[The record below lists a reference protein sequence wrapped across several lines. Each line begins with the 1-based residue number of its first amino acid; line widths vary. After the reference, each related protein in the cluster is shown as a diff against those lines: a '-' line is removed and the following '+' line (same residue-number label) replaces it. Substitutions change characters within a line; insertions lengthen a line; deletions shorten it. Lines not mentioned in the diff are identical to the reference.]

1 MPTRPPANRTV
12 PRPPAGSVLVLVII
26 AIVFLGAL
34 AAGVVS
40 LLGTANQDTAVSNL
54 GEKAVYNAESGTRF
68 VAQQYAAQGDTD
80 GDSNADEEKAAVLI
94 ALDGS
99 TVNMPGTLGSFG
111 IVIYPY
117 WYVTTTSYTNANSIS
132 VRFPGTI
139 PPNYAIPA
147 SGVLDLEDG
156 SPHPYTGRS
165 ISGNTITFT
174 MGEAV
179 SIKSGKSVY
188 MTLQPYTAQTVAAG
202 GNLVVS
208 SASQYVIP
216 MNYPGNITVNDVSL
230 TYSSATYDA
239 ANSRITLQGISKAVS
254 VTTSDRVVLKKN
266 ADIQSTGQ
274 SGAGTFAAARQA
286 TYTHRFSDSVSP
298 GGESTPGNTAYTNSN
313 TNLGDYID
321 ASNSFTVATYQSSDG
336 TTDDWMVTDDLPTI
350 TDPDSTCRQTS
361 NLTYATI
368 YLNKNGLFSSAWQN
382 ATNHLLSYDIQLK
395 CGWGNQ
401 LNYGAEGISFR
412 NQPVGTGHDTLGISF
427 MRYKDDNSC
436 NVNRNN
442 RDLIPD
448 SIKPPG
454 LAGRCLLVL
463 WYQKVNTSN
472 NRENKTWIA
481 YRDLT
486 GETCMRAPQS
496 SVDGKCM
503 VDASTVMVRVLERMV
518 DGSKTSDISVYYGDA
533 SSPSNPP
540 SGSYYGGCARTS
552 SRVPNSKAYDYDLNR
567 QVYYK
572 NSTYTAGTSP
582 FPAWTPMKV
591 GEWNSTVDYYTFIE
605 NGGGYPVNCS
615 ACDWTGYNSDDSYV
629 ATNFPLLSD
638 GGTIRTS
645 LYLSPSSGTFPS
657 TRYEV
662 AYHAFAAGSGN
673 YATGYKDFALR
684 FLIPNSDTLGGSS
697 SAVLH

>member
-1 MPTRPPANRTV
+1 MPTRHTATRTAT
-12 PRPPAGSVLVLVII
+12 PSAGSVLILVII

-40 LLGTANQDTAVSNL
+40 FLGTSNMDTTVSNL
-54 GEKAVYNAESGTRF
+54 GEKAVYDAESGTRF

-80 GDSNADEEKAAVLI
+80 GDGNSDEEKAAVLA

-99 TVNMPGTLGSFG
+99 TVNLPGSLGAFAL
-111 IVIYPY
+111 VINPY
-117 WYVTTTSYTNANSIS
+117 WYVATADYTNANSII

-139 PPNYAIPA
+139 PPGYNIPA
-147 SGVLDLEDG
+147 TGVVEVEDN
-156 SPHPYTGRS
+156 SLHPYTGRA
-165 ISGNTITFT
+165 INGNTITFT
-174 MGEAV
+174 LGDTV
-179 SIKSGKSVY
+179 TIKAGKSVY
-188 MTLQPYTAQTVAAG
+188 MTLAPTAAQSVAAG

-208 SASQYVIP
+208 SSYGTLLP
-216 MNYPGNITVNDVSL
+216 KYPGNIEINGVAL
-230 TYSSATYDA
+230 TYSSASFDSAT
-239 ANSRITLQGISKAVS
+239 NRITLSGISQAVS
-254 VTTSDRVVLKKN
+254 VTASDRVVLKKN

-274 SGAGTFAAARQA
+274 TGAGTVATSRQA
-286 TYTHRFSDSVSP
+286 TYTHRFSNSAPAGSEP
-298 GGESTPGNTAYTNSN
+298 TPGDTAYSSPLTSKS
-313 TNLGDYID
+313 DFID
-321 ASNSFTVATYQSSDG
+321 STNSFTVGNYQSSDG
-336 TTDDWMVTDDLPTI
+336 TTDTWMVTSDLPT
-350 TDPDSTCRQTS
+350 TSDPDSTCQQTS

-368 YLNKNGLFSSAWQN
+368 YLNKNGLFAATWQN
-382 ATNHLLSYDIQLK
+382 ATSHLLSYDIQLK

-412 NQPVGTGHDTLGISF
+412 NQPSGTGHDTMGISF

-436 NVNRNN
+436 SVNRNN

-454 LAGRCLLVL
+454 LSGHCLLVL

-472 NRENKTWIA
+472 NQENKKWIA

-486 GETCMRAPQS
+486 SETCMRAPQS

-518 DGSKTSDISVYYGDA
+518 DGTKTSDITVYYGDA
-533 SSPSNPP
+533 SSPNNAP

-572 NSTYTAGTSP
+572 NSTYAAGSSP
-582 FPAWTPMKV
+582 FPTWAPVKAAT
-591 GEWNSTVDYYTFIE
+591 WNSTVDYFTFIE

-615 ACDWTGYNSDDSYV
+615 ACDWTGYNSGDSYV
-629 ATNFPLLSD
+629 AANFPMLSD
-638 GGTIRTS
+638 SGTIRTTQF
-645 LYLSPSSGTFPS
+645 LSPSSGTFPS

-684 FLIPNSDTLGGSS
+684 FLSPNAETLGGSS